1 MLFTFLTTLIVYSV
15 KKVHKT
21 YCCSS
26 GIACLEKRT
35 DLILRK
41 LVFND
46 KSLLYFP
53 MASTLQFFS
62 EDQSDQGVTQ
72 LIIKPLGIS
81 QTSKIVSVSQK
92 KCQVFQ
98 NALLLFIDFF
108 RQYLT
113 YILRPIP
120 LPRYQ
125 CCFQMS
131 ETVSWHKL
139 WCCYSSNNL
148 QHWVGG
154 RDLIYFCNVD
164 YTRTSRN
171 FSRNWLSL
179 NNLSEILYLR

>member
-62 EDQSDQGVTQ
+62 EDQSDQGVPQ

-92 KCQVFQ
+92 
-98 NALLLFIDFF
+98 NARFFKTPFYFLLIFLDNTSHISWDQSPSPVINVACRCLRQFLDTSFGVVTLPIICNIELGEGTWFISAMW
-108 RQYLT
+108 T
-113 YILRPIP
+113 IP
-120 LPRYQ
+120 ELQEIFPGIDL
-125 CCFQMS
+125 
-131 ETVSWHKL
+131 VS
-139 WCCYSSNNL
+139 
-148 QHWVGG
+148 
-154 RDLIYFCNVD
+154 I
-164 YTRTSRN
+164 
-171 FSRNWLSL
+171 
-179 NNLSEILYLR
+179 I

>member
-62 EDQSDQGVTQ
+62 EDQSDQGVPQ

-92 KCQVFQ
+92 NARFFQ
-98 NALLLFIDFF
+98 TPFYLLLIFLDNTSHIFWDQSPSPVINVASKCLRQFLDTSFGVATLPMICNIELGEGPDLFLQGGLYKNFKKFF
-108 RQYLT
+108 QVLT
-113 YILRPIP
+113 
-120 LPRYQ
+120 
-125 CCFQMS
+125 
-131 ETVSWHKL
+131 
-139 WCCYSSNNL
+139 
-148 QHWVGG
+148 
-154 RDLIYFCNVD
+154 
-164 YTRTSRN
+164 
-171 FSRNWLSL
+171 
-179 NNLSEILYLR
+179 